1 MELVCLG
8 RISYVIPFQ
17 DLVLIYCK
25 KDIDLSM
32 LNYNLDLYYSFNV
45 FKDGSCMHYREPMI
59 TTYDYYEIV
68 VISPCQPSLWWNKST
83 YQTLPSPSSSSI
95 SKKESGQV
103 VRSHLTTSHMHSP
116 RPENYKLL
124 HMHLCIHKECFPQVS
139 CFYHKVKCYPRD

>member
-1 MELVCLG
+1 MDVLMELVCLG

-103 VRSHLTTSHMHSP
+103 VRSHPTTSHTHSHTG
-116 RPENYKLL
+116 RRNTATKIVLNL
-124 HMHLCIHKECFPQVS
+124 NCLQRGC
-139 CFYHKVKCYPRD
+139 KVLIF